1 MNILPQNTTK
11 NHILVTNL
19 EKTGL
24 YCSQQLL
31 DNTGNAETTD
41 NIKMNQLHLPS
52 HISDWDDA
60 YNNGGNIP
68 NSTYIMKSWP
78 IEAQQFR
85 EQSKCQIDIAYGTT
99 SREKYDLFEPK
110 SPSKGLFTFIHG
122 GYWQSTDKSTWS
134 HLAKGAVD
142 AGWTVFIPGYELCPN
157 VDIAAITQMM
167 TKAICHAAEKV
178 SGPIILTGHSA
189 GGHLVTELVTN
200 DTKLPKSMS
209 DRIEHVVPIS
219 GLFDLRPLLK
229 TKLNTALQ
237 LTPQLAYQASPAFKE
252 PLEETRLTAWVGGS
266 ERPEFLRQNALLPN
280 IWLGLGAKTQAI
292 EDPDKHH
299 FDVIDGLTDQHS
311 SLMKTILGTQ

>member
-1 MNILPQNTTK
+1 MVTK
-11 NHILVTNL
+11 FKKI
-19 EKTGL
+19 EL

-31 DNTGNAETTD
+31 DITGNAQTTD
-41 NIKMNQLHLPS
+41 NIKMNQPHSPS

-68 NSTYIMKSWP
+68 NSADIMKSWP
-78 IEAQQFR
+78 IKAQQFR
-85 EQSKCQIDIAYGTT
+85 KQSKYQIDIAYGTT
-99 SREKYDLFEPK
+99 PREKYDLFEPK
-110 SPSKGLFTFIHG
+110 SPSKGLFVFIHG
-122 GYWQSTDKSTWS
+122 GYWQSTDKSMWS

-142 AGWTVFIPGYELCPN
+142 AGWTGIIPGYELCPN

-189 GGHLVTELVTN
+189 GGHLVAELVSKG
-200 DTKLPKSMS
+200 TKFPKLAS

-237 LTPQLAYQASPAFKE
+237 LTQQTAYKASPAFKE
-252 PLEETRLTAWVGGS
+252 PIENTRLTAWVGGS

-292 EDPDKHH
+292 EEPDRHH
-299 FDVIDGLTDQHS
+299 FNVIDGLTDQHS
-311 SLMKTILGTQ
+311 RLMKTILGTQDRFQQRSEVT